1 MRLVDL
7 DDIRAASRSLTGVVR
22 LTPLVSSVALGSA
35 AGGPVLLK
43 CENLQRTGSFKI
55 RGAYVRLARMA
66 KRERG
71 RGVVAASAGNHAQG
85 VALAATLLGARAV
98 VFMPVGT
105 PIPKVE
111 ATRGYGAEVRFSGT
125 TLDEALDAA
134 REYAARSD
142 AVLVHPFDHP
152 DVIAGQGTTGLE
164 LTVQCPDM
172 RTVLV
177 PTGGGGLVSGV
188 AVAVK
193 ALCPAARV
201 VGVQAEGAAAWPASL
216 QVGRPQRLDRMATLA
231 DGIAVGCPGEVT
243 FAHVSAR
250 VDDIVT
256 VSDEAISRAL
266 LVCLE
271 RAKLLVEPAGAA
283 AAAAVLDAAPGHFEP
298 PVVVL
303 LSGGNI
309 DPLLLLRVLRHGL
322 VAAGRFLV
330 LRVLVPDRP
339 GSLVALLD
347 VLARTGA
354 NVADVEHLRTE
365 AHLHLDEV
373 EVTVQVETRGSE
385 HAAQVLAMLQRS
397 GYQPEQVGAQ
407 R

>member
-1 MRLVDL
+1 
-7 DDIRAASRSLTGVVR
+7 
-22 LTPLVSSVALGSA
+22 
-35 AGGPVLLK
+35 
-43 CENLQRTGSFKI
+43 
-55 RGAYVRLARMA
+55 
-66 KRERG
+66 
-71 RGVVAASAGNHAQG
+71 
-85 VALAATLLGARAV
+85 
-98 VFMPVGT
+98 
-105 PIPKVE
+105 
-111 ATRGYGAEVRFSGT
+111 
-125 TLDEALDAA
+125 
-134 REYAARSD
+134 
-142 AVLVHPFDHP
+142 
-152 DVIAGQGTTGLE
+152 
-164 LTVQCPDM
+164 
-172 RTVLV
+172 
-177 PTGGGGLVSGV
+177 
-188 AVAVK
+188 
-193 ALCPAARV
+193 
-201 VGVQAEGAAAWPASL
+201 
-216 QVGRPQRLDRMATLA
+216 
-231 DGIAVGCPGEVT
+231 
-243 FAHVSAR
+243 

-298 PVVVL
+298 PVVAL

-347 VLARTGA
+347 VLARAGA